1 MTDVEQ
7 LDVCIVEDDP
17 DQRALLSREI
27 QRHGY
32 TVAAVGNV
40 ADGLALVR
48 ARCPKVCFIDYELP
62 DGTGLDLVPQLR
74 QDPDLAMSFL
84 VLITAHG
91 SYELNE
97 QAIACGADDYLSK
110 PLKSPDVVG
119 RLRAGVRMWDFQ
131 QRLRGAAVTDGL
143 TGLYNHDH
151 INRLLVHELNR
162 SRRYGHSMAMMMID
176 LDYFKVVNDT
186 YGHLVGNDVLE
197 ETSRII
203 RENIRAVDIAG
214 RFGGEEFAIILPEAT
229 AADAARLAERI
240 RRAMT
245 TDLQVPGLRGHM
257 VTASFGVADTDDP
270 RVITAS
276 ALVDLA
282 DRAMYLSK
290 RNGRNRVSM
299 AAELEDSVA
308 LTEILESDEVE
319 SLRRRVAALSIQ
331 TKEVYIQSVSS
342 LLQAL
347 DEKDPYTA
355 RHSRNVAFYAERI
368 ASRMGCSVG
377 VVKAIHNAA
386 LLHDIGKVGI
396 PDRILLKPHALSSL
410 ELNLMAQVPLIS
422 IRIVDHL
429 RILETETQII
439 RHQREHFDGSGGPN
453 GLSGEQIPI
462 GSRVLHV
469 ADAFDAMTTDRVYRQ
484 RREVEEVLDEFR
496 RLSGSQFDP
505 RAVNALRQLLGTERR
520 AWELRIRE
528 TVEAMRLPSSS

>member
-1 MTDVEQ
+1 MTEVEQ

-17 DQRALLSREI
+17 DQSALLGREI
-27 QRHGY
+27 QRRGY
-32 TVAAVGNV
+32 SSVAAASV
-40 ADGLALVR
+40 AEGLALVR
-48 ARCPKVCFIDYELP
+48 ARRPKVCFLDYELP
-62 DGTGLDLVPQLR
+62 DGTGLDVIAQIR
-74 QDPDLAMSFL
+74 QDPELAMTFL
-84 VLITAHG
+84 VLVTAHG
-91 SYELNE
+91 NYELNE
-97 QAIACGADDYLSK
+97 RALASGADDYLSK
-110 PLKSPDVVG
+110 PVKLLEVVG
-119 RLRAGVRMWDFQ
+119 RLRAGVRMWEFQ
-131 QRLRGAAVTDGL
+131 QRLRSAAVTDGL

-151 INRLLVHELNR
+151 LNRLLAHELNR
-162 SRRYGHSMAMMMID
+162 SRRYGHSLAMMMVD
-176 LDYFKVVNDT
+176 LDYFKVINDT

-229 AADAARLAERI
+229 ATDAGRLAERI
-240 RRAMT
+240 RRAISSEIHA
-245 TDLQVPGLRGHM
+245 PGLRGHA

-270 RVITAS
+270 RAVTAS

-290 RNGRNRVSM
+290 RRGRNRVSL
-299 AAELEDSVA
+299 AAELEDSIA
-308 LTEILESDEVE
+308 LMEMVETDEVE

-331 TKEVYIQSVSS
+331 TKEVYVQSVSS

-347 DEKDPYTA
+347 DEKDAYTA

-368 ASRMGCSVG
+368 AARMGCSPG
-377 VVKAIHNAA
+377 TVKSIHNAA

-396 PDRILLKPHALSSL
+396 PDRILLKPQPLTPI
-410 ELNLMAQVPLIS
+410 ELNLMAQVPLIT

-429 RILETETQII
+429 RMLETETQMI

-453 GLSGEQIPI
+453 GLCGEQIPV

-469 ADAFDAMTTDRVYRQ
+469 ADAFDAMTTDRVYRG
-484 RREVEEVLDEFR
+484 RRDVDDVLAEIR

-505 RAVNALRQLLGTERR
+505 RAVVALRQLLESERKS
-520 AWELRIRE
+520 WELRIRD
-528 TVEAMRLPSSS
+528 TVDAMRLPSAP